1 MDESRLLPE
10 NTLLFDP
17 KFARKERR
25 QRFKAFA
32 KEELDYYEQSKL
44 VLAEEDET
52 FFEARQCCD
61 RCFFGTRVVWGIFV
75 AVAVLYLA
83 SPRRGKHGS
92 YGSLTPAEIAFHHH
106 LNQTYCFPT
115 YGWVRSEQNPNC
127 EIQDETTC
135 DTNNFVYDLFGEMN
149 SPDCCKCKD
158 SRWGPQCQFQCVGTI
173 NITNATGTYE
183 KPCNN
188 HGSCDSGALGTGQCF
203 CDTAYW
209 ASAGDCEPIK
219 SILGDILLFGSLLF
233 LGIIALMP
241 PYAHFHFF
249 QLFFRCKRVPTI
261 LVENELAMGEIPW
274 RVSVSLYISVYGG
287 MFVLILMPQL
297 THSDSIGTIQGIADD
312 SLDMQLTVSAT
323 QTFRGYL
330 SCIATFVVVGLSFFS
345 IWDLFSSLIKLTSEK
360 GDIAQDLR
368 MQRKRL
374 NSQVRQLQ
382 QAWTIPIADIDI
394 GQYLAQ
400 GSYGKVSRARWSC
413 LPQIDVVVKE
423 IFPNIMSVNIDP
435 ETGDIE
441 ETGLFE
447 DAEMQAMLRLRHRHL
462 ALFFGAGKML
472 DSNHKFLVFEYC
484 SHGDLFSYIERAN
497 KDASLLTQVI
507 VNRLLLELCS
517 AMIFMHSQKFI
528 HRDLKPQNILLQGKE
543 LTIKV
548 CDFGL
553 ARIFK
558 EGKKETMVDDM
569 EDSTKER
576 HRGVSNRSQTCSFAA
591 IDNFGCKID
600 SDRGFSDVSKSTTA
614 LSQERD
620 ELSISVVSSKEKV
633 CCSSEEKENR
643 ASSRIRR
650 SKIKKASLANL
661 VKARD
666 ERVNME
672 DMKMTGRVGTVPY
685 MAPELFM
692 INVHYCKM
700 VDVFAF
706 GIILWELLV
715 GERVWKDE
723 RLVSQ
728 IAKKVVAGERPSLD
742 ELNSCKDE
750 WKVELL
756 PLLKKCWADEAYD
769 RMSFKDI
776 ELILQQ

>member
-1 MDESRLLPE
+1 M
-10 NTLLFDP
+10 
-17 KFARKERR
+17 
-25 QRFKAFA
+25 
-32 KEELDYYEQSKL
+32 
-44 VLAEEDET
+44 
-52 FFEARQCCD
+52 
-61 RCFFGTRVVWGIFV
+61 
-75 AVAVLYLA
+75 
-83 SPRRGKHGS
+83 
-92 YGSLTPAEIAFHHH
+92 
-106 LNQTYCFPT
+106 
-115 YGWVRSEQNPNC
+115 
-127 EIQDETTC
+127 
-135 DTNNFVYDLFGEMN
+135 
-149 SPDCCKCKD
+149 
-158 SRWGPQCQFQCVGTI
+158 
-173 NITNATGTYE
+173 
-183 KPCNN
+183 
-188 HGSCDSGALGTGQCF
+188 
-203 CDTAYW
+203 
-209 ASAGDCEPIK
+209 
-219 SILGDILLFGSLLF
+219 
-233 LGIIALMP
+233 
-241 PYAHFHFF
+241 
-249 QLFFRCKRVPTI
+249 
-261 LVENELAMGEIPW
+261 
-274 RVSVSLYISVYGG
+274 
-287 MFVLILMPQL
+287 
-297 THSDSIGTIQGIADD
+297 
-312 SLDMQLTVSAT
+312 
-323 QTFRGYL
+323 
-330 SCIATFVVVGLSFFS
+330 
-345 IWDLFSSLIKLTSEK
+345 
-360 GDIAQDLR
+360 
-368 MQRKRL
+368 
-374 NSQVRQLQ
+374 
-382 QAWTIPIADIDI
+382 
-394 GQYLAQ
+394 
-400 GSYGKVSRARWSC
+400 
-413 LPQIDVVVKE
+413 
-423 IFPNIMSVNIDP
+423 
-435 ETGDIE
+435 
-441 ETGLFE
+441 
-447 DAEMQAMLRLRHRHL
+447 
-462 ALFFGAGKML
+462 
-472 DSNHKFLVFEYC
+472 
-484 SHGDLFSYIERAN
+484 
-497 KDASLLTQVI
+497 
-507 VNRLLLELCS
+507 NRLLIELCS

-576 HRGVSNRSQTCSFAA
+576 HRGGSNRRQTCSFAA
-591 IDNFGCKID
+591 IDNFGCKND

-620 ELSISVVSSKEKV
+620 ELTISVVSSKEKV